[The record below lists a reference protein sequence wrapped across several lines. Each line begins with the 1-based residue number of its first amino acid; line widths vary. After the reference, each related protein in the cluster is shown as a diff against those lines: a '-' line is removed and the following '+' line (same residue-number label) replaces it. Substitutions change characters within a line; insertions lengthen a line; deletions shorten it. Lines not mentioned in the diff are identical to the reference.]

1 MHERGIAASALV
13 LVLIPVSAVGAQ
25 TLAVGRGDRVRVTSE
40 QTSGEFVVAAV
51 RPGALSLSTSPDDA
65 IDVPITSLTE
75 LQVQRGRQ
83 ISTAEGLFGGAA
95 VGALLGGVLGLQD
108 LQTHY
113 SSLTRVSMK
122 QSIALGAGLGVLVGL
137 VVSRRSAGAWQPV
150 LLPHRLDERP
160 RPQAPRDGAPTEPE
174 RVIVAVGD
182 VASSELVEL
191 IVRNRSPEP
200 INAFAW
206 WEGGSRVSL
215 GVVRASS
222 TTSFITAR
230 RSPGIVLFVSPVSSP
245 GRPTGLAPRPS
256 EFIVIGPDEQIQWV
270 VLSGGSGVVQDY
282 VRLTPR

>member
-1 MHERGIAASALV
+1 
-13 LVLIPVSAVGAQ
+13 
-25 TLAVGRGDRVRVTSE
+25 
-40 QTSGEFVVAAV
+40 
-51 RPGALSLSTSPDDA
+51 
-65 IDVPITSLTE
+65 
-75 LQVQRGRQ
+75 
-83 ISTAEGLFGGAA
+83 LFGGAA

-113 SSLTRVSMK
+113 SSLTHVSMK

-137 VVSRRSAGAWQPV
+137 LVSRRSAEAWQPV

-160 RPQAPRDGAPTEPE
+160 RETPRGGAPTEPE

-182 VASSELVEL
+182 VASSALVEL

-206 WEGGSRVSL
+206 WEGGARVSL

-222 TTSFITAR
+222 TISFITAR

-245 GRPTGLAPRPS
+245 GRPMGPAPRPS
-256 EFIVIGPDEQIQWV
+256 EFIVVGPDEQIQWV
-270 VLSGGSGVVQDY
+270 VLSGGSGFVQDY